1 MQFNYSEHSRWMQDR
16 GDETHR
22 LNYPLSSNSIVLDAG
37 GYHGEWAQK
46 INEKYG
52 SKVYVLEPISS
63 YYNGLLEKFKDNES
77 IRVFNFGLSSA
88 PGRFSINL
96 DNASSSLYKPG
107 TGKEEI
113 EISTLDLFMMKE
125 GIEEIDLFKINIEGS
140 EFDLLEDI
148 INKGIQAKIKNI
160 QVQFHVFVQNCES
173 RRNWIRE
180 ELSKTHECVY
190 NYEYI
195 WEGWKIKE

>member
-22 LNYPLSSNSIVLDAG
+22 LNYPLNSNSIVLDAG

-52 SKVYVLEPISS
+52 SEVYVLEPISS

-148 INKGIQAKIKNI
+148 INKGIQTKIKNI

-173 RRNWIRE
+173 RRDWIRE